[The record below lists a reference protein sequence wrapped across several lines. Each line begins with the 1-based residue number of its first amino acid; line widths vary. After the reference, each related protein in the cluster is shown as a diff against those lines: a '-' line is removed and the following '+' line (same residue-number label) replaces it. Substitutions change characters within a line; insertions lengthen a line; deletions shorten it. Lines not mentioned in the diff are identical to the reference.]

1 MSKLAIRLLYII
13 APFCIDVGFK
23 GFLAGYFYLRFVKY
37 TGIMGYT
44 IIAFYICMGI
54 AAIYL
59 YFWMIKVIEGKNQIS
74 VIEIVKE
81 VIASFF
87 PYFLISKIA
96 FTYISCCIYGFE
108 YILYF
113 SINNILLLLCLY
125 GQMQLDDKLIRLME
139 RKGIKRE

>member
-13 APFCIDVGFK
+13 APFCINVGFK
-23 GFLAGYFYLRFVKY
+23 GFFTGYTYLRFVKY

-44 IIAFYICMGI
+44 IISFYMCIGI

-81 VIASFF
+81 VITSFF
-87 PYFLISKIA
+87 HIF
-96 FTYISCCIYGFE
+96 
-108 YILYF
+108 
-113 SINNILLLLCLY
+113 
-125 GQMQLDDKLIRLME
+125 
-139 RKGIKRE
+139 